1 MGCTRERKLC
11 IRRALILVV
20 HSEPGQGTEGV
31 AKGTDLQVM
40 LHCAVNTLKSV
51 TASDISVL
59 PQAGDTICHE
69 GSSSDYFY
77 MVGHGQFD
85 ARVQEGTAASSV
97 VATFACQPG
106 ATAASFGELSLLYPQ
121 PWQYSVVARTSGML
135 WALHRSPYRQLLQ
148 QFDAVAVLSGD
159 LSGTAV
165 GVGVGANGTAST
177 SPKPCARTL
186 EPAAAES
193 ELESLLQVLRNVEV
207 LRVLAPSQLY
217 RLVAVMEQQRYSDGQ
232 YIIHEGDE
240 GDDFFLMQVGRS
252 HLVESSAAVREP
264 AHPMHLH
271 LLQGGQSAQQK
282 QNHIQLL

>member
-1 MGCTRERKLC
+1 MV
-11 IRRALILVV
+11 RRAVN
-20 HSEPGQGTEGV
+20 P
-31 AKGTDLQVM
+31 LQY
-40 LHCAVNTLKSV
+40 V
-51 TASDISVL
+51 TAPSIPDL
-59 PQAGDTICHE
+59 PQAGDTICRE

-135 WALHRSPYRQLLQ
+135 WALHRSPYRHLLQ

-165 GVGVGANGTAST
+165 GVNVGANDVASA
-177 SPKPCARTL
+177 SPKPCACTL

-240 GDDFFLMQVGRS
+240 GDDFFLLQVGCSR
-252 HLVESSAAVREP
+252 LVESSAAMREL

-271 LLQGGQSAQQK
+271 LPQLHNQPSA
-282 QNHIQLL
+282 NTPHIQLL